1 MKAVVIPLST
11 LLFAAGVLLLID
23 PAAASLK
30 RAIVLE
36 RPDIGFPRLID
47 TWEQQRLRLAP
58 IPHPSFR
65 TTATEE
71 KMATQAQLIPIV
83 D

>member
-1 MKAVVIPLST
+1 MKALVIPLST
-11 LLFAAGVLLLID
+11 LLFAAGALLFVD

-47 TWEQQRLRLAP
+47 TWEQQRLRLASLP
-58 IPHPSFR
+58 QPTPEE
-65 TTATEE
+65 TPVEELTADV
-71 KMATQAQLIPIV
+71 Q
-83 D
+83 